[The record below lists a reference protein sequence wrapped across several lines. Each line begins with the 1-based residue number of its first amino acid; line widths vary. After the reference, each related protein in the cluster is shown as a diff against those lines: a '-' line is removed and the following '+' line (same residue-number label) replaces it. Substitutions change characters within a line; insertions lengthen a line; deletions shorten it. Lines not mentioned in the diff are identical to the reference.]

1 MHFYRP
7 IAAKQAFSLC
17 RATSC
22 RQSFPT
28 RLVTWHVLL
37 AFSVLLAPPM
47 RAATD
52 PETLLKEADRLAEL
66 GNLNR
71 ARDLYAEAEAL
82 FEQGGD
88 RAKMFHARFGRLRR
102 DVEKGPYDSY
112 LQLIGESLV
121 DPVVAADPLLQIRGL
136 SIQGLIHMNLDGK
149 AARKDWTTIAEL
161 AQRIGDEKWG
171 NRARGQL
178 GLVAGADGDYATALT
193 SLVSAIQ
200 KARALGDLTAEIYF
214 RTFLGNGLVAN
225 NRPAQAL
232 PMFDEA
238 IALGTKS
245 PDSGYPIMPVIGKVR
260 ALRALKKSEE
270 ALRLIEESLRYSRE
284 HQILGAQAE
293 LLVQAGLIA
302 FEAKELSTAEAAY
315 LEAASVAKAASLP
328 RMLAAALGNLVD
340 VYSAKGDAK
349 AALRMADEA
358 IATVRQPGEIYDLP
372 SYLARKAELDAKF
385 GRLNQARVIYEEARQ
400 LIEGMLVNMPSSP
413 SRSSLIAVMSRVY
426 MGQFKLA
433 AARPDGVAKA
443 FEIIETA
450 RGRSVA
456 DSLRFGS
463 RRPGDTPSPAEL
475 KIIGAQR
482 RIRASRTQAEL
493 RRLLVELEKAELE
506 LAGFESPRNRKAFQD
521 MALLGSKPV
530 SLSLL
535 ERQLA
540 PDEAILEYVL
550 DEPSSYCIEIKRTG
564 SRIHSFEGKGT
575 IESAVD
581 ALVGA
586 IKRKESFQNKARQLH
601 RLLLACSSSAGTR
614 RLIIVP
620 DGKLH
625 ALPFAALI
633 DGDGRYLIESK
644 SIGYAPSGTVLSV
657 VRGNGPVEGAL
668 KPLFAL
674 ASSPGVAR
682 QSKDVSTTRGF
693 FEEVG
698 SKLGPLPF
706 AKEEIATIGNA
717 AGPNSVLF
725 VDQQANEAELKRQA
739 LDRFKIIHIVAHAIV
754 SEKDPERSGLLLQP
768 GSVSEDGL
776 WQPREIRRQRLQADL
791 VTLSACQTAVGKL
804 EGQEGVINLARTFL
818 AAGAG
823 SVAASLWMVDD
834 RSTAT
839 LMGKFYSQ
847 LSKGKNVSDALRDA
861 QLEMIQDFGKQF
873 PPYYWAGFSVIGD
886 GTKRT
891 PLGPSAAITSRTR

>member
-1 MHFYRP
+1 LRG
-7 IAAKQAFSLC
+7 
-17 RATSC
+17 
-22 RQSFPT
+22 
-28 RLVTWHVLL
+28 
-37 AFSVLLAPPM
+37 
-47 RAATD
+47 ATD
-52 PETLLKEADRLAEL
+52 PEALLKEADRLAEL

-71 ARDLYAEAEAL
+71 ARDLYAEAETL
-82 FEQGGD
+82 FGQNGD
-88 RAKMFHARFGRLRR
+88 RAKMFHAKFGRLRR

-112 LQLIGESLV
+112 LQLIAESLI
-121 DPVVAADPLLQIRGL
+121 DPVVSADPLLQIRGL
-136 SIQGLIHMNLDGK
+136 SVQGLIHMNLDGK

-161 AQRIGDEKWG
+161 AQKIGDDKWA

-178 GLVAGADGDYATALT
+178 GLVAGAEGDYATALT
-193 SLVSAIQ
+193 SLVTAIQ

-225 NRPAQAL
+225 NRPEQAL
-232 PMFDEA
+232 PMFDDA

-245 PDSGYPIMPVIGKVR
+245 ADSGYPIMPVIGKVR
-260 ALRALKKSEE
+260 ALRAMKNRDE

-302 FEAKELSTAEAAY
+302 FDAKEYSVAQAAY
-315 LEAASVAKAASLP
+315 LEAANVARTASLP

-372 SYLARKAELDAKF
+372 SYLARKAELEAKF
-385 GRLNQARVIYEEARQ
+385 GRLNEARLIYEEARQ

-413 SRSSLIAVMSRVY
+413 ARSSLIAVMSRVY

-433 AARPDGVAKA
+433 AARPGGVARA

-456 DSLRFGS
+456 DSLRFGAH
-463 RRPGDTPSPAEL
+463 RPGDAPSPAEL
-475 KIIGAQR
+475 KIIGVQR
-482 RIRASRTQAEL
+482 RIRYSRTPAEM
-493 RRLLVELEKAELE
+493 RRLLFELGRVELE
-506 LAGFESPRNRKAFQD
+506 LAGFESPRNRKSFQD

-530 SLSLL
+530 PLNFL

-550 DEPSSYCIEIKRTG
+550 DEPSSYCIKIRRTG
-564 SRIHSFEGKGT
+564 SSIHSLEGKRT
-575 IESAVD
+575 IEAAVD
-581 ALVGA
+581 AVVGA
-586 IKRKESFQNKARQLH
+586 IKRKEAFQEKARQLH
-601 RLLLACSSSAGTR
+601 RLLLSGTSSAATR

-625 ALPFAALI
+625 TMPFAALI
-633 DGDGRYLIESK
+633 DSDGRYLIESTT
-644 SIGYAPSGTVLSV
+644 IGYAPSGTVLSV
-657 VRGNGPVEGAL
+657 VRGNGRADGPL

-674 ASSPGVAR
+674 ASSPDGAR
-682 QSKDVSTTRGF
+682 QSKGVSTTRGF

-706 AKEEIATIGNA
+706 AREEVATIGNA
-717 AGPNSVLF
+717 AGPNSVLL
-725 VDQQANEAELKRQA
+725 VDPQASEAELKRQA
-739 LDRFKIIHIVAHAIV
+739 LDRFKIIHIVAHAII

-768 GSVSEDGL
+768 GSASEDGL

-839 LMGKFYSQ
+839 LMGKFYTK

-861 QLEMIQDFGKQF
+861 QLEMIQDFGKEF

-886 GTKRT
+886 GTQRT
-891 PLGPSAAITSRTR
+891 PLGPSAAIKSRTR